1 MQAFQY
7 TDEHGEGMWMFL
19 LLFMP
24 YRLVSSFEENFSTNS
39 LAFVNIMLEMFTK
52 NSHNGIV

>member
-24 YRLVSSFEENFSTNS
+24 YCLVGFFEENFSANS
-39 LAFVNIMLEMFTK
+39 LAFVNIMLEM
-52 NSHNGIV
+52 SHNSIV